1 MIKNMDLVVLEKKE
15 EKNLEKN
22 KIILSIKQFLKSNT
36 FKKSIFIILFF
47 FACYVSTEALNG
59 NDMQLAKLFGVDIS
73 WEERS
78 SIIESKLDDF
88 FKFPKFI
95 CNLAIYIFLYFIV
108 YGITN
113 RTKLSCTIVS
123 GASVIFGI
131 VNYIVMQVRGIAIT
145 VSDVYAIQTAANV
158 AKGISPEFNE
168 NFIVGI
174 LIFVLSMLVLWKFA
188 KFDDKKETKTFKQKF
203 VTSVLGIC
211 CVVFFFMFEPLM
223 NDVAIWDINAS
234 YANSGAG
241 LTLMRMIKDLKINK
255 PRNYNVNE
263 VKNLLEMYN
272 NDIENYEGNL
282 PNVIVVMNESF
293 ADLQKIF
300 DFEMTEDNISYFHE
314 FVNEENVVTGMM
326 HSSKYGGGTSNVE
339 YEFLTQ
345 NTTAFL
351 PTGSIPFQ
359 QYISKNVKE
368 SIVTSMNELNYNSYG
383 IHSWYK
389 NGYSRGK
396 VYKFLQFDNSVFK
409 ESMSDLKNEINE
421 YPTDIST
428 YEYWFDLMND
438 KPEDEKNFTF
448 MVTMQNHLPFNSIDY
463 NRTLYVENNDEL
475 NSYLQYEKMSDD
487 ALKSLIEFIREYD
500 EDTILL
506 FFGDHQPNLSLE
518 EQYGFN
524 DLYSVEES
532 SYVVPFFIWANYEI
546 EGKSNIEI
554 STNYLQSLLFD
565 VANLPKD
572 SYTNYVSELREYIPI
587 ITAQY
592 YIDKDDN
599 FYEINDKSSPYYE
612 KLEEYWR
619 MVYYQMFDNK

>member
-1 MIKNMDLVVLEKKE
+1 MDLVVLEKE
-15 EKNLEKN
+15 EKRIEKN
-22 KIILSIKQFLKSNT
+22 RVIKFFKSKI
-36 FKKSIFIILFF
+36 FKKAIFITLFF
-47 FACYVSTEALNG
+47 FVCYISTEMLNG
-59 NDMQLAKLFGVDIS
+59 NDMQFRKLLGFS
-73 WEERS
+73 TPWEERS
-78 SIIESKLDDF
+78 AIIESKLDDF

-95 CNLAIYIFLYFIV
+95 CNLAIYIFLYLII
-108 YGITN
+108 YGLTN

-123 GASVIFGI
+123 GASVIFGVI
-131 VNYIVMQVRGIAIT
+131 NYIVMQVRGIAIT
-145 VSDVYAIQTAANV
+145 ISDVYAIQTAANV
-158 AKGISPEFNE
+158 AKGIRPEFNE
-168 NFIVGI
+168 NFIAGI
-174 LIFVLSMLVLWKFA
+174 LVFLLAMIVLWKFA
-188 KFDDKKETKTFKQKF
+188 KFDDKRETKTFKRKF
-203 VTSVLGIC
+203 ATSLLGVF
-211 CVVFFFMFEPLM
+211 CVMFFFMLEPLM

-255 PRNYNVNE
+255 PKYYNANEIRNFLAMYENE
-263 VKNLLEMYN
+263 VE
-272 NDIENYEGNL
+272 DFEGDL

-293 ADLQKIF
+293 ADLQEVF
-300 DFEMTEDNISYFHE
+300 DFEISEDNISYFHD
-314 FVNEENVVTGMM
+314 FINEENVVSGVM

-351 PTGSIPFQ
+351 PIGSIPFQ
-359 QYISKNVKE
+359 QYISRNVKE

-396 VYKFLQFDNSVFK
+396 VYKFLQFNNSVFK
-409 ESMSDLKNEINE
+409 ETMPNLKNEINE

-428 YEYWFDLMND
+428 YEHWFDIMNN
-438 KPEDEKNFTF
+438 KSKDEKNFTF
-448 MVTMQNHLPFNSIDY
+448 IVTMQNHLPFNSVDY
-463 NRTLYVENNDEL
+463 DRTLYVDDNYEL
-475 NSYLQYEKMSDD
+475 NAYLQYEKMSDD
-487 ALKSLIEFIREYD
+487 ALEALIEFIREYD

-506 FFGDHQPNLSLE
+506 FFGDHQPNLVLE
-518 EQYGFN
+518 EKYGLN
-524 DLYSVEES
+524 GNYSEEES
-532 SYVVPFFIWANYEI
+532 SYVVPFFIWANYDIDEQ
-546 EGKSNIEI
+546 SDIEI

-565 VANLPKD
+565 VASLPKD
-572 SYTNYVSELREYIPI
+572 SYTNYISELREYIPV

-619 MVYYQMFDNK
+619 MIYYQMFDNK